1 MQDISLKIKFRS
13 LKDLKGLKIELEKV
27 EGLPSELDRN
37 LRCLL
42 VHTSIN
48 GKGFMNIPQ
57 SLCNDS
63 IKHDDFLRLKEKG
76 GGDYHAGQIIC
87 GVKGE
92 ILEPLYWTR
101 NEATFLAKEAVQ
113 INAVKNNGK
122 LSIKIQQ
129 IKLFPEKGKLCIK
142 ENTIFEGLCDE
153 KWFDDRFS
161 ENANPIEL
169 LAIPESILF
178 FYFPAREAVRKS
190 RCVNCHRLHY
200 ADTSKKVPNNSMACQ
215 TQKATYQEFAH
226 SHCYS

>member
-1 MQDISLKIKFRS
+1 MQEISLKIKNTN
-13 LKDLKGLKIELEKV
+13 LKVLKGLKIDLEKI

-37 LRCLL
+37 MRCLL

-48 GKGFMNIPQ
+48 GKGFMNIPR
-57 SLCNDS
+57 SLCDDS

-113 INAVKNNGK
+113 INAVKDDGK

-153 KWFDDRFS
+153 KWFEDRFS
-161 ENANPIEL
+161 ENTNQME
-169 LAIPESILF
+169 LAIPWPILL
-178 FYFPAREAVRKS
+178 FYFPVREAVRKS
-190 RCVNCHRLHY
+190 RCDNCHRLHY
-200 ADTSKKVPNNSMACQ
+200 ADTSNKVQRADMACQ
-215 TQKATYQEFAH
+215 AQKVHYPGQIRPR
-226 SHCYS
+226 CYS